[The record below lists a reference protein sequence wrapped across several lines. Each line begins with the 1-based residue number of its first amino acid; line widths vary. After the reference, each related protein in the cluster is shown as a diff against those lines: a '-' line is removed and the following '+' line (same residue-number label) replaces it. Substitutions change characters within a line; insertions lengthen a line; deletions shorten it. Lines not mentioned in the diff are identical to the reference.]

1 MPVQTRSRN
10 RLKSSVNKVK
20 HTRKCP
26 KKGAKEFKI
35 GIVKKGLDGNYWKV
49 STTKK
54 RVSTTKKR
62 VKRWKKLNT
71 EQKKAYL
78 AKQKQDKL
86 REKQDAEFEQA
97 LQRDKEKQALQRAK
111 EKQALKRDKEKQKLK
126 QLHKEQKKLRDENN
140 KLRAKKCTKSQRP
153 KIGKRLEAIR
163 VRLRQIRIEIDDIQ

>member
-10 RLKSSVNKVK
+10 RVKSSVNKVK

-49 STTKK
+49 SI
-54 RVSTTKKR
+54 TKKR
-62 VKRWKKLNT
+62 VKRYFWKKLNT

-78 AKQKQDKL
+78 AKQKQDRL
-86 REKQDAEFEQA
+86 RKNKMQNMNKHYNVIKKNKMQNMH
-97 LQRDKEKQALQRAK
+97 
-111 EKQALKRDKEKQKLK
+111 QALKRDKEKQKLK
-126 QLHKEQKKLRDENN
+126 QLRKEQKKLRDENIQLRDK
-140 KLRAKKCTKSQRP
+140 KLRDKKYTKSQRP

-163 VRLRQIRIEIDDIQ
+163 VRLREIRVEIDDIQ